1 MISCDLCGKAV
12 LCLQKETEGRELDVC
27 DSCSCLLAEKP
38 DGKERVREILD
49 KLEEYVET
57 TV

>member
-1 MISCDLCGKAV
+1 
-12 LCLQKETEGRELDVC
+12 
-27 DSCSCLLAEKP
+27 LAEKP